1 MAPRIVSTPY
11 RSFRKAI
18 QPAVDSVRARLL
30 KRQILNSL
38 ACDTTGYPFSRE
50 DVSLYIQERFGRAPG
65 AEVEG
70 TDEGDLLKVTIGGR
84 SIFWPASLA
93 HDDLPWLYREVF
105 DPFDGNPS
113 SYDHPSL
120 DYGRRRWILDA
131 GAAEGYFSVF
141 ALEKSDAR
149 ILSVEP
155 LAVMQRALART
166 LASHAGGREA
176 LDVPAA
182 LGEKPGSA
190 ILQVDAKHICDS
202 RVIDPAG
209 TSPETRAGGV
219 TESVPVTTIDLLAA
233 QHSLT
238 GDGFIK
244 MDVEGFEMA
253 ALNGAIR
260 TLRDHKPALAIA
272 VYHELGNARKC
283 AEIVRAAN
291 PEYEIEFRGYYGWF
305 HPPRP
310 YMLFAT

>member
-1 MAPRIVSTPY
+1 MSTPY
-11 RSFRKAI
+11 QSFRKAI

-38 ACDTTGYPFSRE
+38 ASDRTGYAFTRE
-50 DVSLYIQERFGRAPG
+50 DVRLYILERFGRALE
-65 AEVEG
+65 AEVESTG
-70 TDEGDLLKVTIGGR
+70 EIDLLKVTIGGR

-141 ALEKSDAR
+141 ALEKSGAR

-155 LAVMQRALART
+155 LPVMQRALART
-166 LASHAGGREA
+166 LASHAGGRET
-176 LDVPAA
+176 LVVPAA

-190 ILQVDAKHICDS
+190 LLQVDAKHICDS
-202 RVIDPAG
+202 KLIDPSATG
-209 TSPETRAGGV
+209 RETGNGGA
-219 TESVPVTTIDLLAA
+219 TESVAVTTIDLLAA
-233 QHSLT
+233 QHSLA
-238 GDGFIK
+238 GDGLIK

-253 ALNGAIR
+253 ALNGAVR

-272 VYHELGNARKC
+272 VYHELDNARKC

>member
-1 MAPRIVSTPY
+1 MSTPY
-11 RSFRKAI
+11 QSFRKAI
-18 QPAVDSVRARLL
+18 QPAVDSVHARLL
-30 KRQILNSL
+30 KRQILNGL
-38 ACDTTGYPFSRE
+38 ASDRTGYAFTRE
-50 DVSLYIQERFGRAPG
+50 DVSLYIQERFGRALG

-70 TDEGDLLKVTIGGR
+70 TGEADLLKVTIGGR

-120 DYGRRRWILDA
+120 GYGRRRWILDA

-141 ALEKSDAR
+141 ALEKSNAR

-155 LAVMQRALART
+155 LPVIQHALART

-176 LDVPAA
+176 LVVPAA

-190 ILQVDAKHICDS
+190 ILQVDTKHICDS

-209 TSPETRAGGV
+209 TSLETGTGGV
-219 TESVPVTTIDLLAA
+219 TESVPVATIDLLAA
-233 QHSLT
+233 QHSLA
-238 GDGFIK
+238 GDGLIK
-244 MDVEGFEMA
+244 MDIEGFEMA
-253 ALNGAIR
+253 ALNGAVR

-291 PEYEIEFRGYYGWF
+291 PEYAIEFRGYYGWF

>member
-1 MAPRIVSTPY
+1 MSTPY
-11 RSFRKAI
+11 QSFRKAI

-38 ACDTTGYPFSRE
+38 GSNATGYAFTRE
-50 DVSLYIQERFGRAPG
+50 DVSLYVQERFGRAPR

-70 TDEGDLLKVTIGGR
+70 ADEADLLKVTIGRR

-120 DYGRRRWILDA
+120 DYGRRQWILDA

-141 ALEKSDAR
+141 ALERSRAR

-155 LAVMQRALART
+155 LRVMQRALART
-166 LASHAGGREA
+166 LATHADGRDA
-176 LDVPAA
+176 LVVPAA
-182 LGEKPGSA
+182 LGDRPGSA
-190 ILQVDAKHICDS
+190 VLKVDAKHICDS
-202 RVIDPAG
+202 RIVASSEHG
-209 TSPETRAGGV
+209 TLGA
-219 TESVPVTTIDLLAA
+219 TEPVPLATIDLLVA
-233 QHSLT
+233 QHSLAE
-238 GDGFIK
+238 GGLIK

-253 ALNGAIR
+253 ALEGAVR
-260 TLRDHKPALAIA
+260 TMRDHKPALAIA
-272 VYHELGNARKC
+272 VYHELGNAWEC
-283 AEIVRAAN
+283 AQIIRAAN

-305 HPPRP
+305 QPPRP

>member
-1 MAPRIVSTPY
+1 MSSPY

-18 QPAVDSVRARLL
+18 QPALDSVRARLL
-30 KRQILNSL
+30 KRQLLNGL
-38 ACDTTGYPFSRE
+38 ASDTTGYAFTRE
-50 DVSLYIQERFGRAPG
+50 DVSLHIRERFGRAPG
-65 AEVEG
+65 AEVESTG
-70 TDEGDLLKVTIGGR
+70 EADLLKVTIGGR
-84 SIFWPASLA
+84 SIFWPAALA
-93 HDDLPWLYREVF
+93 QDDLPWLYREVF
-105 DPFDGNPS
+105 DPFDANPS

-141 ALEKSDAR
+141 ALAKSGAR

-155 LAVMQRALART
+155 LPVMQRALART

-176 LDVPAA
+176 LAVSAA

-190 ILQVDAKHICDS
+190 LLHVDAKHVCDS
-202 RVIDPAG
+202 RLIDPAAPG
-209 TSPETRAGGV
+209 REAGA

-233 QHSLT
+233 QHLLAA
-238 GDGFIK
+238 DGLIK

-253 ALNGAIR
+253 ALQGAIR
-260 TLRDHKPALAIA
+260 TLRDCKPALAIA
-272 VYHELGNARKC
+272 VYHELDNARKC
-283 AEIVRAAN
+283 AAIIRAAN
-291 PEYEIEFRGYYGWF
+291 PAYAIDFRGYYGWF

>member
-1 MAPRIVSTPY
+1 MSTPY
-11 RSFRKAI
+11 QSFRKAI

-38 ACDTTGYPFSRE
+38 GSDATGYAFTQK
-50 DVSLYIQERFGRAPG
+50 DVGLYIQERFGRAPG
-65 AEVEG
+65 AEVERTG
-70 TDEGDLLKVTIGGR
+70 EADLLKVTIGGR

-120 DYGRRRWILDA
+120 EYGPRRWILDA

-141 ALEKSDAR
+141 ALEKSGAR

-155 LAVMQRALART
+155 LPVMQRALART
-166 LASHAGGREA
+166 LASHAGGRET
-176 LDVPAA
+176 LVVPAA

-190 ILQVDAKHICDS
+190 ILQVDAMHICDS

-209 TSPETRAGGV
+209 VSLDTGAGGT
-219 TESVPVTTIDLLAA
+219 TESVPVATIDLLAA
-233 QHSLT
+233 QHLLAR
-238 GDGFIK
+238 GGLIK

-253 ALNGAIR
+253 ALKGAVR

-272 VYHELGNARKC
+272 VYHELGNAREC
-283 AEIVRAAN
+283 AQIIRAAN

-305 HPPRP
+305 QPPRP

>member
-1 MAPRIVSTPY
+1 MSTPY
-11 RSFRKAI
+11 QSLRKAI

-38 ACDTTGYPFSRE
+38 ASDRTGYAFTRE
-50 DVSLYIQERFGRAPG
+50 DVGLYIRERFGRALE

-70 TDEGDLLKVTIGGR
+70 TGEIDLLKVTVGER
-84 SIFWPASLA
+84 SIFWPAALA

-113 SYDHPSL
+113 SYNHPSL

-141 ALEKSDAR
+141 ALEKSGAR

-155 LAVMQRALART
+155 LPVMQRALART
-166 LASHAGGREA
+166 LASHAGGRET
-176 LDVPAA
+176 LVVLAA

-190 ILQVDAKHICDS
+190 LLQVDAKHICDS
-202 RVIDPAG
+202 KLIDPAATG
-209 TSPETRAGGV
+209 RETGNGGA
-219 TESVPVTTIDLLAA
+219 TESVAVTTIDLLAA
-233 QHSLT
+233 QHSLA
-238 GDGFIK
+238 GDGLIK

-253 ALNGAIR
+253 ALKGAVR

-272 VYHELGNARKC
+272 VYHELGNARDC
-283 AEIVRAAN
+283 AEIIRAAN